1 MRVYETVAERRVE
14 VKSVPTCLGHIFE
27 RNRPGKVRQKRVPGP
42 ENVRNDRDY
51 GRFVLFYT

>member
-1 MRVYETVAERRVE
+1 MYETVAERRVE

-42 ENVRNDRDY
+42 ENARNDRDY